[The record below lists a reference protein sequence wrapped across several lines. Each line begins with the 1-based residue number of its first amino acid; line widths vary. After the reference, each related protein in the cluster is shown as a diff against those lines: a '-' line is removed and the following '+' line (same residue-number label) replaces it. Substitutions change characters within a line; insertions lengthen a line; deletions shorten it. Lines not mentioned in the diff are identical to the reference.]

1 MANKL
6 LVAGDGNWNTA
17 ASWSPVAA
25 VPGAGD
31 NVWLGPDSPA
41 LTTGPSGANQDVKL
55 GNFTTHP
62 AYKYPV
68 CSSGSPCIISAA
80 KILIQHPNSFFF
92 QCHDGGAGNKTNKII
107 VNGPSKNLG
116 QSIELGKAATGPG
129 DIEYVEMLRGNCTLT
144 DATGLLEVHVGHT
157 ENPSG
162 DAELTINSGVAII
175 PLMVAQAG
183 RVHCY
188 TTVSALHVNGAYY
201 RQLLATI
208 TKLYGG
214 AGTVEFNTPGT
225 IAAARIGGSLILDL
239 TQDVNVKTI
248 TELETWGNSVVKK
261 FEDDVMHAI
270 TTWNDYRKAG

>member
-6 LVAGDGNWNTA
+6 FVAGDGNWNTA

-41 LTTGPSGANQDVKL
+41 MTVGPTTTNQDVKL

-62 AYKYPV
+62 LYKHAV

-80 KILIQHPNSFFF
+80 KILIQHPGNFFF

-107 VNGPSKNLG
+107 INCPSKNTAQL
-116 QSIELGKAATGPG
+116 IELGKAATGPG
-129 DIEYVEMLRGNCTLT
+129 DIEYVYHLRGNATLT

-162 DAELTINSGVAII
+162 DAELTINTGVATI
-175 PLMVAQAG
+175 PLLRAEAG
-183 RVHCY
+183 RIHCS
-188 TTVSALHVNGAYY
+188 TTVTALHVDGAYY

-214 AGTVEFNTPGT
+214 SGVVEFNTPGT
-225 IAAARIGGSLILDL
+225 IAAARIGGTLTLDL

-248 TELETWGNSVVKK
+248 TALETWGSCVVKK
-261 FEDDVMHAI
+261 FEDDVMHVFTA
-270 TTWNDYRKAG
+270 WDDYRKAA